1 MAPASSVRSNS
12 ASNVS
17 LCHDIGKSVCEVR
30 YEQLHAGQ
38 GMSAPLEL
46 FSYWRSS
53 AAYRVRIGLQ
63 LKALAYIAHPVHLV
77 RDGGE
82 QHAPAYAQLNPQELV
97 PTLRHGAVVIPQ
109 SLAILEYLEEAF
121 PDSARLLPAAPAER
135 ARVRA
140 LAQVIACDVHPLNN
154 LRVTQ
159 FFEREWQLA
168 AAQRQEWTQHW
179 MQRGFAALEAQLG
192 NDLHTGAF
200 CHGDTPGLADC
211 VLIPQLYNARRF
223 AVDLTPYPILQRIKQ
238 ACLALPAF
246 DAARPETQPDAA
258 V

>member
-1 MAPASSVRSNS
+1 MNTV
-12 ASNVS
+12 
-17 LCHDIGKSVCEVR
+17 
-30 YEQLHAGQ
+30 
-38 GMSAPLEL
+38 LEL

-63 LKALAYIAHPVHLV
+63 LKALDHVIHPVHLV

-97 PTLRHGAVVIPQ
+97 PTLRHGSVVIAQ

-121 PDSARLLPAAPAER
+121 AGTAALLPSAPAER

-140 LAQVIACDVHPLNN
+140 LAQLIACDVHPLNN
-154 LRVTQ
+154 LRVMQ
-159 FFEREWQLA
+159 LLEREFAQD
-168 AAQRQEWTQHW
+168 AAQRLHWTRHW
-179 MQRGFAALEAQLG
+179 MQCGFAALEAQLAR
-192 NDLHTGAF
+192 DAHTGRF

-211 VLIPQLYNARRF
+211 VLIPQLYNAHRF
-223 AVDLTPYPILQRIKQ
+223 DVDLAPYPTLQRIEQ

-246 DAARPETQPDAA
+246 DAARPELQADAVA
-258 V
+258 